1 MPASKTVKAQSRQ
14 LRQQVEAE
22 LLAAVK
28 QAEADFH
35 SAPAHEKEA
44 AGERYRTA
52 LDRFNALIIAPSRT
66 QPEEP
71 TGLQEAAGPL

>member
-1 MPASKTVKAQSRQ
+1 MPAAKTAEAHSRQ
-14 LRQQVEAE
+14 LRQQIEKE

-35 SAPAHEKEA
+35 SAPANEKEA

-52 LDRFNALIIAPSRT
+52 LDRFNALIIAPSPT
-66 QPEEP
+66 QPED
-71 TGLQEAAGPL
+71 AAGLL

>member
-1 MPASKTVKAQSRQ
+1 MPAAKTAMAQSRQ
-14 LRQQVEAE
+14 LRQQLEEE

-35 SAPAHEKEA
+35 SAPAKEKEA

-52 LDRFNALIIAPSRT
+52 LDRFNALIIAAPSPA
-66 QPEEP
+66 QPEE
-71 TGLQEAAGPL
+71 AAGLSSQ